1 MSKKES
7 HIFDNAILMIEA
19 ILLILDVIFG
29 FNTKTGMICYWSVVA
44 LYHLSDIILE
54 IRDKRD

>member
-7 HIFDNAILMIEA
+7 HIFDNSVLMFEA

-29 FNTKTGMICYWSVVA
+29 FSTKTGMLCYWSIVA
-44 LYHLSDIILE
+44 LYHLSNIILE
-54 IRDKRD
+54 SKRD